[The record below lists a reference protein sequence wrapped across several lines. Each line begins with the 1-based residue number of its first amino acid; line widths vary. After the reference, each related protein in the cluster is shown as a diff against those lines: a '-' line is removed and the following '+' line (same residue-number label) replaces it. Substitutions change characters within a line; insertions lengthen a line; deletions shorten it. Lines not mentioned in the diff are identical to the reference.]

1 MERETDWAS
10 TELLVKFF
18 LSFDPLEFYRTT
30 QLSETVYETLL
41 VFITL
46 SIKCILHFT
55 FPGIE
60 KDSILTVFE
69 WFFLENLNVYVLVES
84 GGMIE
89 EGEEQDNI
97 LQMEEGI
104 KQSEY

>member
-1 MERETDWAS
+1 MRMKLFLDTMESETDRAS

-30 QLSETVYETLL
+30 QLSETLYETLL

-55 FPGIE
+55 FLGFE
-60 KDSILTVFE
+60 KDSILK
-69 WFFLENLNVYVLVES
+69 VY
-84 GGMIE
+84 
-89 EGEEQDNI
+89 
-97 LQMEEGI
+97 
-104 KQSEY
+104 